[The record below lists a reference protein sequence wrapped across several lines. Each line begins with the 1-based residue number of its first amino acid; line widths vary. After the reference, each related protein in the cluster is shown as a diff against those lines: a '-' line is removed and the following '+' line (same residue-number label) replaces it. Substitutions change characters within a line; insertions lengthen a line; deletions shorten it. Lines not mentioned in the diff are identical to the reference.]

1 MINIESNRWN
11 QKPIINSIM
20 DLLIKNKGE
29 ILDKRLEE
37 LLKKEFP
44 HVNSLL
50 LEELFMKMESMGIIN
65 VFRVSKNKKMIVFNK
80 RSKTIREGLTTD
92 LM

>member
-1 MINIESNRWN
+1 MVIIESSRWN
-11 QKPIINSIM
+11 QKPMINSIM

-80 RSKTIREGLTTD
+80 RSKTIREALTTD
-92 LM
+92 LR

>member
-1 MINIESNRWN
+1 VVIIESNRWN
-11 QKPIINSIM
+11 QKPVINSII
-20 DLLIKNKGE
+20 DLLVKNKGE

-44 HVNSLL
+44 YVNSLI

-80 RSKTIREGLTTD
+80 RSKVIRDELTAD
-92 LM
+92 LI

>member
-1 MINIESNRWN
+1 MANIESSRWN
-11 QKPIINSIM
+11 QKPIINSVI

-44 HVNSLL
+44 HVNSLI

-80 RSKTIREGLTTD
+80 RSKAIKEGIITD
-92 LM
+92 LI

>member
-1 MINIESNRWN
+1 
-11 QKPIINSIM
+11 M
-20 DLLIKNKGE
+20 DILIKNKGE

-44 HVNSLL
+44 YINSLI
-50 LEELFMKMESMGIIN
+50 LEEIFMKLESMAIIN

-80 RSKTIREGLTTD
+80 NNNVIREGVSTD
-92 LM
+92 LL

>member
-1 MINIESNRWN
+1 MNKIESNRWN
-11 QKPIINSIM
+11 QKPVLNSII

-44 HVNSLL
+44 FINSLI
-50 LEELFMKMESMGIIN
+50 LEELFMKLESMSIIN
-65 VFRVSKNKKMIVFNK
+65 VFRVSKNKNMIVLNK
-80 RSKTIREGLTTD
+80 NNHALREGLATD
-92 LM
+92 LL